1 MNDEMNLLTKGNQSY
16 RILTAF
22 SGEENSIYHKMVRK
36 EKLFP
41 NMFHFFALGLVYG
54 ILHKKKST
62 KPKKYDVIR
71 IEQIPDENIR
81 DIIDICYMILNDGRE
96 ENEIVKEMLEYAD
109 GGVEELYKIFEKNGS
124 FQLPILIEDSKE
136 IWIARVKELS
146 NINLENL

>member
-1 MNDEMNLLTKGNQSY
+1 MNDRMKQLTKGSQSY

-22 SGEENSIYHKMVRK
+22 GGDDSIYNEIVRK

-54 ILHKKKST
+54 ILHDKKST
-62 KPKKYDVIR
+62 KNKKHDIIR

-81 DIIDICYMILNDGRE
+81 DVIDICYMILNDGRDE
-96 ENEIVKEMLEYAD
+96 GEIVKEMLEYAD
-109 GGVEELYKIFEKNGS
+109 GGIEELYRIFEKNGS
-124 FQLPILIEDSKE
+124 FQLPILIEDAKKMWTE
-136 IWIARVKELS
+136 KVKKLQ

>member
-1 MNDEMNLLTKGNQSY
+1 MKQLTQGNQSY

-22 SGEENSIYHKMVRK
+22 SGEKTSIYHKMVRN

-41 NMFHFFALGLVYG
+41 NMFNFFALGLVYG
-54 ILHKKKST
+54 ILHNKKST

-81 DIIDICYMILNDGRE
+81 DVIDICYMILNDGRE
-96 ENEIVKEMLEYAD
+96 ENEIVKEMLEFAD

-124 FQLPILIEDSKE
+124 FQLPILIEDSKKMWNE
-136 IWIARVKELS
+136 RVKELN
-146 NINLENL
+146 NINLENI